1 MKTITIQN
9 VGPLEVR
16 VKDCDTIIIDD
27 MIDHFYYMNEET
39 QPDYEM
45 LKAFQTVL
53 GYYMPPSEYREW
65 VKNNPIVT
73 RHPRSIT
80 ATRPF
85 DRV

>member
-53 GYYMPPSEYREW
+53 RYYMPPSEYREW
-65 VKNNPIVT
+65 VKNNPI
-73 RHPRSIT
+73 SKDAI
-80 ATRPF
+80 TRPF
-85 DRV
+85 GWST